1 MESMGFPRADID
13 RAMRAAFN
21 NPDRAVEYLLNVRF
35 DGSRKLSRIPLNL
48 HRASLRAYNKNK
60 HKGEVVGRVNV
71 QALLQLR
78 LLHLP
83 PQVITPLQ
91 QQQERRATNLS
102 TSSKQPRK
110 PAALVVQVEELVAR
124 EEQVEVPTLQ
134 ALVLEWEQQ
143 PEQALKAVQAWVI
156 SISSAT
162 TPNSSNCAKLCRL
175 SRVCLNLSYSRL
187 ALGIQTW
194 LE

>member
-1 MESMGFPRADID
+1 MH
-13 RAMRAAFN
+13 
-21 NPDRAVEYLLNVRF
+21 
-35 DGSRKLSRIPLNL
+35 IPLNL
-48 HRASLRAYNKNK
+48 HRASLKTYNKNK
-60 HKGEVVGRVNV
+60 HKREVVGRVNV
-71 QALLQLR
+71 QAVLQLQ

-83 PQVITPLQ
+83 PQVILLLQ
-91 QQQERRATNLS
+91 QQQEMRATNPS

-124 EEQVEVPTLQ
+124 EEQEGVLTLQ

-143 PEQALKAVQAWVI
+143 PEQALKAVLVWVI
-156 SISSAT
+156 SISSAI
-162 TPNSSNCAKLCRL
+162 TPNSSNCARLYKL
-175 SRVCLNLSYSRL
+175 SRVCLNLSCSRL